1 MQDRPTSIEL
11 LETIAWFLET
21 EVLDELEG
29 SKRHQ
34 TRVAINLCHILMREF
49 DLAQSGD
56 IQESERLGNL
66 LDISSE
72 EGSERLNQILCD
84 RLRQSCDVDFEKRA
98 LATLLEN
105 VKSKLA
111 IVKPGHDDSNF
122 KSELDR

>member
-56 IQESERLGNL
+56 IKESERLGNL

-98 LATLLEN
+98 LETLLEN
-105 VKSKLA
+105 VKSKLG
-111 IVKPGHDDSNF
+111 IVKPGHDDYNF